1 MPASIVKSLA
11 QKTGKP
17 AKEVERLWSKA
28 KEAAK
33 ETGRREEIISDLCG
47 IINTNE
53 EFSF

>member
-1 MPASIVKSLA
+1 MPALIVKSLA
-11 QKTGKP
+11 QKTGKSV
-17 AKEVERLWSKA
+17 KDVERLWSKA

-33 ETGRREEIISDLCG
+33 ENGRSEEIISDLCG